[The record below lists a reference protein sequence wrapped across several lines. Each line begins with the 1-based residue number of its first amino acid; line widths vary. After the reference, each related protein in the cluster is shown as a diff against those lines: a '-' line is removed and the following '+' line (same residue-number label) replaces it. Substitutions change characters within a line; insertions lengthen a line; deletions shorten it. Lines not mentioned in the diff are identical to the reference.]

1 MIREEKTV
9 TAKDEVV
16 VVVSEEAKEESSV
29 LGAVPAPSTLDIQ
42 LLLNMISQQQTEISA
57 LRYVWY
63 HA

>member
-16 VVVSEEAKEESSV
+16 VVVSEEAKEEA
-29 LGAVPAPSTLDIQ
+29 GAVPAPSTLDIQ